1 MPTPSRTSR
10 KSWPPP
16 ACSRRSAV
24 KTSGARIV
32 LECLKREGVD
42 TVFGLPGGAV
52 LPIYDALYDFE
63 GLRHVLVRQEAAAGH
78 AAEGYARTTGKVGVC
93 LVTSGP
99 AATNLV
105 TALQDALMD
114 SIPIVAFTG
123 QVPTHLI
130 GNDAFQEADNVGI
143 TRPCTKHN
151 FLVKDGKDLP
161 TIVREAFHIAA
172 TGRPGPVHVDLP
184 KDILVKEAEFVWP
197 DKVSLRSYHP
207 TYEGHP
213 GQIKRAATALLRA
226 RRPVLYVGG
235 GAISS
240 DAHAELRRLAELTE
254 IPVTT
259 TLMGLGAFPSEHPLS
274 LGMLGMHGTYSA
286 NMAVHDSDCLI
297 AVGARFDDRVTG
309 KVELFAP
316 SAEIIHI
323 DIDPSS
329 ISKNI
334 KVDVPIVGDCR
345 QVLTKLIE
353 AIDEEARASVP
364 SLVREARKQ
373 WRAQIAEWQAKFPL
387 RYEWDDDVIKPQ
399 YVIQEI
405 SNLTHGD
412 ALVVTG
418 VGQHQMWAAQYY
430 KFKHPRAWCT
440 SGGLGTMGYGL
451 PTAMGVAAGN
461 PGRLVVNVDG
471 DGSFAMNSQ
480 ELATCF
486 TEHLPVKTVI
496 INNSGHGMVRQWQR
510 IIYKERYCAIDLPG
524 IPDWV
529 KLAEAYGCV
538 GLRVTKPSEVVP
550 ALEKMLSTPAPVV
563 LDVVVDKD
571 ECVFPMVPAGG
582 ANTDMILAP
591 PSRET
596 RERAE
601 KSQTGF

>member
-1 MPTPSRTSR
+1 M
-10 KSWPPP
+10 KL
-16 ACSRRSAV
+16 
-24 KTSGARIV
+24 SGARIL

-42 TVFGLPGGAV
+42 IIFGLPGGAV

-78 AAEGYARTTGKVGVC
+78 AAEGYARATGKVGVC

-99 AATNLV
+99 ACTNLV
-105 TALQDALMD
+105 TALQDAMMD

-143 TRPCTKHN
+143 TRSATKHN
-151 FLVKDGKDLP
+151 FLVKDGKDLGP
-161 TIVREAFHIAA
+161 IIREAFHIAQ

-184 KDILVKEAEFVWP
+184 KDILVKEAELIWP
-197 DKVSLRSYHP
+197 DKVTMRSYNP
-207 TYEGHP
+207 NYEGHV
-213 GQIKRAATALLRA
+213 GQIRRAARSMVRA
-226 RRPVLYVGG
+226 RKPVLYVGG
-235 GAISS
+235 GVISAN
-240 DAHAELRRLAELTE
+240 AHEELRALAELTD

-274 LGMLGMHGTYSA
+274 IEMLGMHGTYYA
-286 NMAVHDSDCLI
+286 NMAVHHSDVLI

-309 KVELFAP
+309 KVDAFAP
-316 SAEIIHI
+316 HAEIIHI

-345 QVLTKLIE
+345 RVLRALVE
-353 AIDEEARASVP
+353 A
-364 SLVREARKQ
+364 VREEMKTAGDGRESRRP
-373 WRAQIAEWQAKFPL
+373 WHTQIAEWRKAEPL
-387 RYEWDDDVIKPQ
+387 RYEWSDDVIKPQ

-405 SNLTHGD
+405 SNATRGE
-412 ALVVTG
+412 AMIVTG

-430 KFKHPRAWCT
+430 KFKYPRAWFT

-451 PTAMGVAAGN
+451 PTAMGVQAAHPDKQVIN
-461 PGRLVVNVDG
+461 IDG
-471 DGSFAMNSQ
+471 DGSFQMNSQ

-486 TEHLPVKTVI
+486 AEHLPVKTVI

-510 IIYKERYCAIDLPG
+510 IIYKERFCAIDLG
-524 IPDWV
+524 SSPDFV
-529 KLAEAYGCV
+529 KLAEAYGCT
-538 GLRVTKPSEVVP
+538 GIRATKPSEVVP
-550 ALEKMLSTPAPVV
+550 ALERMIATPGPVV
-563 LDVVVDKD
+563 LDVRVNKD

-582 ANTDMILAP
+582 ANIDMILAP
-591 PSRET
+591 PSIET
-596 RERAE
+596 RERAA

>member
-1 MPTPSRTSR
+1 M
-10 KSWPPP
+10 KL
-16 ACSRRSAV
+16 
-24 KTSGARIV
+24 SGARIF

-42 TVFGLPGGAV
+42 LIFGLPGGAV

-63 GLRHVLVRQEAAAGH
+63 GLRHILVRQEAAAGH
-78 AAEGYARTTGKVGVC
+78 AAEGYARTTGRVGVC

-105 TALQDALMD
+105 TALQDATMD

-161 TIVREAFHIAA
+161 TIVREAYHIAA

-197 DKVSLRSYHP
+197 DKVSLRSYNP

-235 GAISS
+235 GVISS

-274 LGMLGMHGTYSA
+274 LGMLGMHGTYYA

-345 QVLTKLIE
+345 RVLIKLIE
-353 AIDEEARASVP
+353 AIDEEARADVP
-364 SLVREARKQ
+364 SLVREARQQ
-373 WRAQIAEWQAKFPL
+373 WRAQISEWQAKFPL

-461 PGRLVVNVDG
+461 PGRLVVNIDG
-471 DGSFAMNSQ
+471 DGSFVMNSQ
-480 ELATCF
+480 ELATCY
-486 TEHLPVKTVI
+486 ESRLAVKTVI
-496 INNSGHGMVRQWQR
+496 LNNGGHGMVRQWQE
-510 IIYKERYCAIDLPG
+510 IIYGGRFCAIDLSAS
-524 IPDWV
+524 PDFV
-529 KLAEAYGCV
+529 KLADAYGCV
-538 GLRVTKPSEVVP
+538 GIRATKPSEVVP
-550 ALEKMLSTPAPVV
+550 ALEKAFSTPGP
-563 LDVVVDKD
+563 VVVDVAVEKD
-571 ECVFPMVPAGG
+571 EWVFPMVPAGG
-582 ANTDMILAP
+582 ANKDMILDR
-591 PSRET
+591 PSRAAKD
-596 RERAE
+596 RAA
-601 KSQTGF
+601 KAQTGF

>member
-1 MPTPSRTSR
+1 M
-10 KSWPPP
+10 KM
-16 ACSRRSAV
+16 
-24 KTSGARIV
+24 SGARMV
-32 LECLKREGVD
+32 LEAIKREGVD
-42 TVFGLPGGAV
+42 TIFGLPGGAV
-52 LPIYDALYDFE
+52 LPIYDVLYDFE
-63 GLRHVLVRQEAAAGH
+63 GLRHILVRQEAAAGH

-105 TALQDALMD
+105 TALQDAMMD

-151 FLVKDGKDLP
+151 FLVKDGKDLGP
-161 TIVREAFHIAA
+161 IIREAFHLAA

-184 KDILVKEAEFVWP
+184 KDVLVKEAEFIWP
-197 DKVSLRSYHP
+197 ERVFLRSYNP
-207 TYEGHP
+207 TYDGHP
-213 GQIKRAATALLRA
+213 GQIKRAARSLLRA
-226 RRPVLYVGG
+226 KRPVLYVGG
-235 GAISS
+235 GVISS
-240 DAHAELRRLAELTE
+240 DGHGELAELAELTQ

-259 TLMGLGAFPSEHPLS
+259 TLMGLGAHPSGHPLA
-274 LGMLGMHGTYSA
+274 LGMLGMHGTYYA
-286 NMAVHDSDCLI
+286 NMAVHHSDVLI

-309 KVELFAP
+309 RVDAFAP
-316 SAEIIHI
+316 NAEIIHI

-334 KVDVPIVGDCR
+334 KVHVPIVGDCR
-345 QVLTKLIE
+345 RVL
-353 AIDEEARASVP
+353 RALVDA
-364 SLVREARKQ
+364 VREELGADGGAAAREAKKP
-373 WRAQIAEWQAKFPL
+373 WHGQIAEWKAKFPL
-387 RYEWDDDVIKPQ
+387 RYDWSDDVVKPQ
-399 YVIQEI
+399 YVIEEL
-405 SNLTHGD
+405 SRLTGGE
-412 ALVVTG
+412 AFMVTG
-418 VGQHQMWAAQYY
+418 VGQHQMWAAQHYQ
-430 KFKHPRAWCT
+430 FKHPRHWCT

-451 PTAMGVAAGN
+451 PTAMGVQAAH
-461 PGRLVVNVDG
+461 PGRLVINVDG
-471 DGSFAMNSQ
+471 DGSFQMNSQ
-480 ELATCF
+480 EMATCF

-524 IPDWV
+524 VPDWV

-538 GLRVTKPSEVVP
+538 GLRVTKPSELAP
-550 ALEKMLSTPAPVV
+550 AIEKMIATPAPVI
-563 LDVVVDKD
+563 LDVCVDKD

-591 PSRET
+591 PSREV
-596 RERAE
+596 REKAA

>member
-1 MPTPSRTSR
+1 M
-10 KSWPPP
+10 
-16 ACSRRSAV
+16 

-105 TALQDALMD
+105 TALQDAYMD

-130 GNDAFQEADNVGI
+130 GNDAFQEADNCGI

-151 FLVKDGKDLP
+151 FLVKDGKDLGP
-161 TIVREAFHIAA
+161 IIKEAFYLAS

-184 KDILVKEAEFVWP
+184 KDILVKEAELVWP
-197 DKVSLRSYHP
+197 EKVHLRSYNP
-207 TYEGHP
+207 NYEGHA
-213 GQIKRAATALLRA
+213 GQIKKAARLMMHA

-235 GAISS
+235 GVISA
-240 DAHAELRRLAELTE
+240 DANEELRELAELTQ

-274 LGMLGMHGTYSA
+274 LDMLGMHGAYYA
-286 NMAVHDSDCLI
+286 NMAVHKSDVLV

-309 KVELFAP
+309 KVEAFAP
-316 SAEIIHI
+316 DAEIVHI

-334 KVDVPIVGDCR
+334 KVHVPIVGDCR
-345 QVLTKLIE
+345 RVLRGLLE
-353 AIDEEARASVP
+353 AVREESKNDVP
-364 SLVREARKQ
+364 ALAHEARKQ
-373 WRAQIAEWQAKFPL
+373 WLAQIAEWRARHPL
-387 RYEWDDDVIKPQ
+387 GFDWDDQLIKPQ
-399 YVIQEI
+399 HVIQEV
-405 SNLTHGD
+405 SNLTRGE
-412 ALVVTG
+412 AYVITG

-430 KFKHPRAWCT
+430 RFKYPRRWCT

-451 PTAMGVAAGN
+451 PTAMGVAAAH
-461 PGRLVVNVDG
+461 PGELVINIDG

-480 ELATCF
+480 ELATCY
-486 TEHLPVKTVI
+486 ENNLPVKTII
-496 INNSGHGMVRQWQR
+496 INNGGHGMVRQWQA
-510 IIYKERYCAIDLPG
+510 IIYKGRFCSVDLERS
-524 IPDWV
+524 PDFV

-538 GLRVTKPSEVVP
+538 GLRATRPSEVVP
-550 ALEKMLSTPAPVV
+550 TLEKAFSTPGP
-563 LDVVVDKD
+563 VVVDMCVDKW
-571 ECVFPMVPAGG
+571 EYVFPMVPAGG
-582 ANTDMILAP
+582 ANTDMILENPTTAAREKA
-591 PSRET
+591 SR
-596 RERAE
+596 
-601 KSQTGF
+601 SQTGF

>member
-1 MPTPSRTSR
+1 M
-10 KSWPPP
+10 
-16 ACSRRSAV
+16 
-24 KTSGARIV
+24 V

-42 TVFGLPGGAV
+42 LIFGLPGGAV

-63 GLRHVLVRQEAAAGH
+63 GIRHVLVRQEAAAGH
-78 AAEGYARTTGKVGVC
+78 AAEGYARTSGRVGVC

-105 TALQDALMD
+105 TALQDAMMD

-151 FLVKDGKDLP
+151 FLVKDGKDIGP
-161 TIVREAFHIAA
+161 IIREAFHIAS

-184 KDILVKEAEFVWP
+184 KDVLVKEAELVWP
-197 DKVSLRSYHP
+197 ERVHLRSYNP
-207 TYEGHP
+207 NYDGHP
-213 GQIKRAATALLRA
+213 GQIKRAARLLVRA

-240 DAHAELRRLAELTE
+240 DAHAEVRELAELTHT
-254 IPVTT
+254 PVTT
-259 TLMGLGAFPSEHPLS
+259 TLMGLGAFPSAHPLS
-274 LGMLGMHGTYSA
+274 LEMLGMHGTYYA
-286 NMAVHDSDCLI
+286 NMAVHHSDVLI
-297 AVGARFDDRVTG
+297 AIGARFDDRVTG
-309 KVELFAP
+309 RVDAFSP
-316 SAEIIHI
+316 HAEIVHI

-345 QVLTKLIE
+345 RVL
-353 AIDEEARASVP
+353 RALVVA
-364 SLVREARKQ
+364 VREELQEAGAELAQSRQ
-373 WRAQIAEWQAKFPL
+373 PWLAQIAEWREKHPL
-387 RYEWDDDVIKPQ
+387 RYEWDDEVIKPQ
-399 YVIQEI
+399 YVIQEL
-405 SNLTHGD
+405 SNITRGE
-412 ALVVTG
+412 AMIVTG

-430 KFKHPRAWCT
+430 KFKHPRMWCT

-451 PTAMGVAAGN
+451 PTAMGVQAAN
-461 PGRLVVNVDG
+461 PGRLVINIDG

-480 ELATCF
+480 EMATCF
-486 TEHLPVKTVI
+486 TEGLPVKTVI

-510 IIYKERYCAIDLPG
+510 IIYKERFCAIDLPG

-550 ALEKMLSTPAPVV
+550 AIEKMLSTPAPVI
-563 LDVVVDKD
+563 LDVCVDKD

-582 ANTDMILAP
+582 ANTDMILSP
-591 PSRET
+591 PPREV
-596 RERAE
+596 REKAAR
-601 KSQTGF
+601 SQTGF

>member
-1 MPTPSRTSR
+1 MP
-10 KSWPPP
+10 
-16 ACSRRSAV
+16 
-24 KTSGARIV
+24 GARIV

-42 TVFGLPGGAV
+42 VVFGLPGGAV

-63 GLRHVLVRQEAAAGH
+63 GLRHILVRQEAAAGH
-78 AAEGYARTTGKVGVC
+78 AAEGYSRTTGKTGVC

-114 SIPIVAFTG
+114 SIPLVAFTG

-143 TRPCTKHN
+143 TRSATKHN
-151 FLVKDGKDLP
+151 FLVKDGKDLGP
-161 TIVREAFHIAA
+161 IIREAFHIAV

-184 KDILVKEAEFVWP
+184 KDILVKDAELIWP
-197 DKVSLRSYHP
+197 EKVAMRSYNP
-207 TYEGHP
+207 NYDGHP
-213 GQIKRAATALLRA
+213 GQIKRAARALVQA
-226 RRPVLYVGG
+226 KRPVLYVGG
-235 GAISS
+235 GVISA
-240 DAHAELRRLAELTE
+240 DASAELRELAELTQ

-274 LGMLGMHGTYSA
+274 LEMLGMHGTYYA
-286 NMAVHDSDCLI
+286 NFAVYNSDLLVAI
-297 AVGARFDDRVTG
+297 GARFDDRVTG
-309 KVELFAP
+309 RVDAFAP
-316 SAEIIHI
+316 NAEIIHI

-334 KVDVPIVGDCR
+334 KVHIPIVGDCKR
-345 QVLTKLIE
+345 VLKKLLQ
-353 AIDEEARASVP
+353 A
-364 SLVREARKQ
+364 VREELEDGVPAAVIEGRKQ
-373 WRAQIAEWQAKFPL
+373 WAGQVSDWKRDFPL
-387 RYEWDDDVIKPQ
+387 RYDWDDDVIKPQ
-399 YVIQEI
+399 YVVQEI
-405 SNLTHGD
+405 SNLTHGE
-412 ALVVTG
+412 ALIVTG

-430 KFKHPRAWCT
+430 QFKHPRAWCT

-451 PTAMGVAAGN
+451 PTAMGVQAAH
-461 PGRLVVNVDG
+461 PGRPVINIDG
-471 DGSFAMNSQ
+471 DGSFQMNSQ

-510 IIYKERYCAIDLPG
+510 IIYKERYCAIDLPN

-550 ALEKMLSTPAPVV
+550 AIEKMLSTPAPVV
-563 LDVVVDKD
+563 LDVCVDKD

-591 PSRET
+591 PT
-596 RERAE
+596 REVREKAE

>member
-1 MPTPSRTSR
+1 
-10 KSWPPP
+10 
-16 ACSRRSAV
+16 V
-24 KTSGARIV
+24 KLSGARV
-32 LECLKREGVD
+32 FLESLKREGVD

-63 GLRHVLVRQEAAAGH
+63 GLRHILVRQEAAAGH
-78 AAEGYARTTGKVGVC
+78 AAEGYARTTGRVGVC

-105 TALQDALMD
+105 TALQDAMMD

-161 TIVREAFHIAA
+161 QIIREAFYIAA

-184 KDILVKEAEFVWP
+184 KDVLVKEADFVWP
-197 DKVSLRSYHP
+197 ERVFLRSYNP
-207 TYEGHP
+207 TYDGHP
-213 GQIKRAATALLRA
+213 QQIKRAARAILRA

-235 GAISS
+235 GVIIS
-240 DAHAELRRLAELTE
+240 DAHQELRRLAELTQV
-254 IPVTT
+254 PVTT

-274 LGMLGMHGTYSA
+274 LEMLGMHGTYYA
-286 NMAVHDSDCLI
+286 NMAVHNSDCLI

-309 KVELFAP
+309 KVEMFAP
-316 SAEIIHI
+316 NAEIIHI

-345 QVLTKLIE
+345 RVLAKLVE
-353 AIDEEARASVP
+353 AVEEEQPSEDVAS
-364 SLVREARKQ
+364 LAREARQQ
-373 WRAQIAEWQAKFPL
+373 WLAQIAEWRAKFPL
-387 RYEWDDDVIKPQ
+387 RYEWDDEVIKPQ

-461 PGRLVVNVDG
+461 PGKLVVNIDG
-471 DGSFAMNSQ
+471 DGSFVMNSQ

-486 TEHLPVKTVI
+486 DHRLPVKTVI
-496 INNSGHGMVRQWQR
+496 LNNGGHGMVRQWQE
-510 IIYKERYCAIDLPG
+510 IIYNGRFCAIDFAG
-524 IPDWV
+524 SPDFV
-529 KLAEAYGCV
+529 KLADAYGCA
-538 GLRVTKPSEVVP
+538 GIRATKPEEVVP
-550 ALEKMLSTPAPVV
+550 ALEKAFSTPGP
-563 LDVVVDKD
+563 VVVDVWVEKN
-571 ECVFPMVPAGG
+571 EWVFPMVPAGG
-582 ANTDMILAP
+582 ANKDMILDR
-591 PSRET
+591 PSRAA
-596 RERAE
+596 REKAA

>member
-1 MPTPSRTSR
+1 MP
-10 KSWPPP
+10 
-16 ACSRRSAV
+16 
-24 KTSGARIV
+24 GARIV
-32 LECLKREGVD
+32 LECLKRQGVD
-42 TVFGLPGGAV
+42 LIFGLPGGAV
-52 LPIYDALYDFE
+52 LPIYDALYDFQ
-63 GLRHVLVRQEAAAGH
+63 GLRHILVRQEAAAGH
-78 AAEGYARTTGKVGVC
+78 AAEGYARTSGRVGVC

-105 TALQDALMD
+105 TALQDAMMD

-143 TRPCTKHN
+143 TRSCTKHN
-151 FLVKDGKDLP
+151 FLVKDGNDLGP
-161 TIVREAFHIAA
+161 IIREAFHIAS

-184 KDILVKEAEFVWP
+184 KDILVKEWDLVWP
-197 DKVSLRSYHP
+197 A
-207 TYEGHP
+207 
-213 GQIKRAATALLRA
+213 Q
-226 RRPVLYVGG
+226 
-235 GAISS
+235 
-240 DAHAELRRLAELTE
+240 DASAELRELAELAQLPLTQ
-254 IPVTT
+254 
-259 TLMGLGAFPSEHPLS
+259 TLMGLGSFPMEHPLS
-274 LGMLGMHGTYSA
+274 LDMLGMHGSYYA
-286 NMAVHDSDCLI
+286 NMAVHHSDVLV

-309 KVELFAP
+309 KVDAFAP
-316 SAEIIHI
+316 NAEIVHI

-345 QVLTKLIE
+345 RVLAKLVE
-353 AIDEEARASVP
+353 ALREE
-364 SLVREARKQ
+364 LREAVPPAVQEGRRQ
-373 WRAQIAEWQAKFPL
+373 WAAQIAEWKREHPF
-387 RYEWDDDVIKPQ
+387 RYEWSDDVVKPQ
-399 YVIQEI
+399 HVIQEI
-405 SNLTHGD
+405 SNATVGE
-412 ALVVTG
+412 AFIVTG

-430 KFKHPRAWCT
+430 KFKHPRMWCT

-451 PTAMGVAAGN
+451 PTAMGVQAAN
-461 PGRLVVNVDG
+461 PGKLVINIDG

-486 TEHLPVKTVI
+486 TEGLPVKTVI

-529 KLAEAYGCV
+529 RLAEAYGCV

-550 ALEKMLSTPAPVV
+550 AIEKMISTPAPVV
-563 LDVVVDKD
+563 LDVCVDKD

-582 ANTDMILAP
+582 ANTDMILVP
-591 PSRET
+591 PT
-596 RERAE
+596 RAVRDNAA